1 MRFGHV
7 KDAITLLIIFIVTHL
22 GHSLLESSLELTLG
36 FAVEGREITINFSL
50 VMNLVVLV
58 VI

>member
-1 MRFGHV
+1 MRFGHI
-7 KDAITLLIIFIVTHL
+7 KDAIPLFIILIISHL

-50 VMNLVVLV
+50 VMDLIVLV